1 MGSVKWTDSQRDAI
15 YATGG
20 TVLVSAAAGSGKTA
34 VLVERV
40 IELITDSGRP
50 IDADRLL
57 VVTYTK
63 AAAGEMKERIAARI
77 EELLEEN
84 PFSELLHRQQLLLSR
99 AKIST
104 IHSFCSDIAKE
115 YFHVINIPND
125 FRIGE
130 EKELELLKS
139 LAMQSVLERKYSEK
153 DSVFENT
160 VEVFSS
166 TRDDT
171 ILQEIVLKLY
181 EFLRSNPFPEKWVKE
196 KSAMYDV
203 AKQANETEWGLHIIE
218 RSKMMTVYI
227 RTLSDMNISLM
238 DRVEKLRDSSFGD
251 ATSSRARRIGSAFS
265 AATSRACAAPAG
277 ARKSTVTR

>member
-63 AAAGEMKERIAARI
+63 AAAGAMKERIAARI

-99 AKIST
+99 
-104 IHSFCSDIAKE
+104 
-115 YFHVINIPND
+115 
-125 FRIGE
+125 
-130 EKELELLKS
+130 EKVM
-139 LAMQSVLERKYSEK
+139 AHPQR
-153 DSVFENT
+153 
-160 VEVFSS
+160 
-166 TRDDT
+166 
-171 ILQEIVLKLY
+171 
-181 EFLRSNPFPEKWVKE
+181 
-196 KSAMYDV
+196 
-203 AKQANETEWGLHIIE
+203 
-218 RSKMMTVYI
+218 
-227 RTLSDMNISLM
+227 
-238 DRVEKLRDSSFGD
+238 
-251 ATSSRARRIGSAFS
+251 
-265 AATSRACAAPAG
+265 
-277 ARKSTVTR
+277 